1 MFQTYVK
8 SQSYRCAASRLPQSE
23 LAKFIGY
30 FQEHGYAHKT
40 IHRYLCAVI
49 HFTHWLVKRGIS
61 CSDATVQDKREF
73 IRERMSDPS
82 SDRLYMHNK
91 NTYAAALS
99 HWLRY
104 LAIDVEI
111 SSSNDVL
118 VEEFDNYLHEV
129 AGLAS
134 STRVYRC
141 RNAREFLNWLAS
153 SRSTQINDIQLTHLS
168 AFVQL
173 RATQVSLATVAATAC
188 SLNSF
193 IRFLSARGYCEFA
206 VDIRVPR
213 PKLLHRTPS
222 NKSLTTKELSS
233 LLDCIDCTNPTGK
246 RDYAITRCLI
256 DLGVRT
262 CEVASIH
269 LADIDWRVS
278 QLTLHV
284 GKTRRQLVFPM
295 CAPLLDA
302 FMDYVLHARPV
313 TTSKTLFVHHR
324 APLGRGIKAT
334 TVRAVVRRVFV
345 KAGFTPEQSQVHRL
359 RHAMATRL
367 LTNKVPLKTIADV
380 LGHQSINTTL
390 RYTYVDKTLLATI
403 AMPWPK
409 ASRGNV

>member
-1 MFQTYVK
+1 MFQTYIK
-8 SQSYRCAASRLPQSE
+8 SQSFRCAAARLPQSE
-23 LAKFIGY
+23 LAEFIRY
-30 FQEHGYAHKT
+30 FQDHGYAHKT

-49 HFTHWLVKRGIS
+49 HFADWVTKRGIS
-61 CSDATVQDKREF
+61 CSDATAQDKCEF
-73 IRERMSDPS
+73 IRQRMSDPS
-82 SDRLYMHNK
+82 PYGLFMHNK

-104 LAIDVEI
+104 LANDVEI
-111 SSSNDVL
+111 LSTNNIL
-118 VEEFDNYLHEV
+118 VEEFDRYLHEV
-129 AGLAS
+129 AGLAN
-134 STRVYRC
+134 STRIYRC
-141 RNAREFLNWLAS
+141 RNAREFLSWLAS
-153 SRSTQINDIQLTHLS
+153 SGSTQINAIQLTHLS

-173 RATQVSLATVAATAC
+173 RATQVSLVTTAGIAS

-206 VDIRVPR
+206 LGTRVPR

-222 NKSLTTKELSS
+222 NKSLTTAELSA
-233 LLDCIDCTNPTGK
+233 LLDCINRAKSSGK

-256 DLGVRT
+256 DLGLRT
-262 CEVASIH
+262 SEVANIY
-269 LADIDWRVS
+269 LADIDWRAS

-284 GKTRRQLVFPM
+284 GKTRRQFVLPM
-295 CAPLLDA
+295 FEPLLDA
-302 FMDYVLHARPV
+302 FMDYVLYARPV
-313 TTSKTLFVHHR
+313 TAAKHLFVHHR

-345 KAGFTPEQSQVHRL
+345 KAGFTPDQSQVHRL

-390 RYTYVDKTLLATI
+390 RYTYVDKTSLATV
-403 AMPWPK
+403 AMPWPNV
-409 ASRGNV
+409 SGGNV